1 MRNKLFL
8 KLILIALAMILLVTA
23 CAAEN
28 RDYRVTTNGKE
39 KILDYQTYGI
49 CVTTEATLDGIR
61 VSCIKG
67 STKVY
72 DAIVDTFEV
81 LPVEEGGGLK

>member
-28 RDYRVTTNGKE
+28 RDYRVTTNGEE
-39 KILDYQTYGI
+39 KILDHQTYGS
-49 CVTTEATLDGIR
+49 CVTEMALDGIR
-61 VSCIKG
+61 VYCIVG
-67 STKVY
+67 NLKVY

-81 LPVEEGGGLK
+81 LPVEEGGWLK